1 MEILRINYFLFRKR
15 LKLTKIRYLFFI
27 SSLIFL
33 LLFIQLIFYKL
44 GKYEQMYKLK
54 FIIFSVFSAGT
65 VFPSKNFTDLLRLKT
80 FFNKINN
87 YSLERYFY
95 CKNYIL
101 TVILFVYFFIPYRME
116 FVKTFLLYFLIIL
129 FIYLIFIVLSNLM
142 PNNCLEIYLK
152 IFRMIFAWGL
162 FLYSDKIL
170 KFDFSYYAN
179 KLSIYIYVP
188 LILSVIG
195 LSLYFLRNIRSYET
209 KNQKYLS
216 LFVKNNKLFDYNLL
230 YILRNK
236 SFYNFIV
243 TFYISMFLIFNAENV
258 KNISFSIGLIL
269 ILNNLYNFYSI
280 WNFDEKRLNTFF
292 SKENINSIQR
302 LKNISIVKAYLI
314 FVIAV
319 FPIIFYRVGTVNA
332 FLILIGNLLGVF
344 VSNII
349 VGRFLKVNNFIL
361 NKNLMFNYF
370 LINLAISIVFILF
383 I

>member
-15 LKLTKIRYLFFI
+15 LKLTKIRHLFFI

-33 LLFIQLIFYKL
+33 LLFVQLIFYKL

-80 FFNKINN
+80 FFNKIDV

-116 FVKTFLLYFLIIL
+116 LFKTFLLYFFIIL
-129 FIYLIFIVLSNLM
+129 FIYLIFIILSNLM

-195 LSLYFLRNIRSYET
+195 LSLYFLKNIRSYET

-243 TFYISMFLIFNAENV
+243 TFYISMFLIFDAENV

-269 ILNNLYNFYSI
+269 ILNNLYNFYSV
-280 WNFDEKRLNTFF
+280 WNFDEKRLNIFF
-292 SKENINSIQR
+292 SKENINSIQQ

-314 FVIAV
+314 FVIVV
-319 FPIIFYRVGTVNA
+319 FPIIFYRVGMVRA

>member
-15 LKLTKIRYLFFI
+15 LKLTKIRHLFFI

-33 LLFIQLIFYKL
+33 LLFVQLIFYKL

-101 TVILFVYFFIPYRME
+101 TVILFVYFFIPYKVE
-116 FVKTFLLYFLIIL
+116 FVKTFLLYFFIIL
-129 FIYLIFIVLSNLM
+129 FIYLIFIILSNLM
-142 PNNCLEIYLK
+142 PNNYLEIYLK

-195 LSLYFLRNIRSYET
+195 LSLYFLKNIRSYET

-243 TFYISMFLIFNAENV
+243 TFYISMFLIFDAENV

-269 ILNNLYNFYSI
+269 ILNNLYNFYSV
-280 WNFDEKRLNTFF
+280 WNFDEKRLNIFF

-319 FPIIFYRVGTVNA
+319 FPIIFYRVGMVRA

-370 LINLAISIVFILF
+370 LINLIISILLLLF

>member
-15 LKLTKIRYLFFI
+15 LKLTKIRHLFFI

-33 LLFIQLIFYKL
+33 LLFVQLIFYKL

-101 TVILFVYFFIPYRME
+101 TVILFVYFFIPYKVE
-116 FVKTFLLYFLIIL
+116 FVKTFLLYFFIIL

-162 FLYSDKIL
+162 FLYADKIL

-195 LSLYFLRNIRSYET
+195 LSLYFLKNIRSYET

-243 TFYISMFLIFNAENV
+243 TFYISMFLIFDAENV

-269 ILNNLYNFYSI
+269 ILNNLYNFYSV
-280 WNFDEKRLNTFF
+280 WNFDEKRLNIFF

-319 FPIIFYRVGTVNA
+319 FPIIFYRVGMVRA

-370 LINLAISIVFILF
+370 LINLIISILLLLF